1 MKTNIEIEV
10 EVLYDFEPYE
20 PATREYPGCRA
31 EVTINAV
38 MIGPFDI
45 RPQLSIHQ
53 MEDLEQ
59 KCLLCEVKD
68 PDEKH

>member
-10 EVLYDFEPYE
+10 EVLYDFQPYE
-20 PATREYPGCRA
+20 PATREYPGNRA

-38 MIGPFDI
+38 EINTFDI
-45 RPQLSIHQ
+45 MMNLSPTQ

-59 KCLLCEVKD
+59 QCLLCEVKE
-68 PDEKH
+68 PEEL